1 MLQGVLDNRY
11 EILERI
17 GGGGMADVYKAHDKI
32 LDRVV
37 AVKILHAQ
45 LAGDKEFLAKF
56 QMEAQGAARLSHP
69 NIVNIYDVGVEDGMH
84 YIVMEYV
91 DGETLKDKI
100 TREGHLSIPES
111 LKIAKE
117 IAEALSHAHK
127 NNLVHCDVK
136 PHNILVMQDGR
147 VKVADFGIARAVTST
162 TMTYNGNVVGSV
174 HYFSPEQAKGTKI
187 TPKSDVY
194 SLGVVLY
201 EMLTGHLPFTGETTV
216 SVALKHLQDQPR
228 SIRSIDA
235 QIPAVVEA
243 IVFKAMSKDPKDRP
257 DASGMA
263 EDIASTERLLGF
275 KQETVPAVDPFATQM
290 MPRVTEADLEI
301 VEDEEPQ
308 QPVYK
313 SRKFIFSIVAV
324 LVLGFAI
331 GAFLSFGKFWSSA
344 EITVPDVTGRPVAL
358 AKQLLEAQNLRVNI
372 AETYD
377 ANVPAGQVAKQSP
390 EAGSVV
396 KEQRVITI
404 YVSKGGEE
412 LTMPD
417 LKGLSKS
424 AVEEKLRKMGLVVGS
439 VYMKESDKD
448 VGTVLDQDPQPGSK
462 INKGKSVDIT
472 VSKGKKVQLVKVPDF
487 TGGTIDAAKSS
498 LKSLGLK
505 VGSVSKQNSKQA
517 PGTIISQSPNGISV
531 EEGTSIDFV
540 VSNGKAPSTGK
551 NESTTQS
558 SGPSKQNES
567 GKSNN

>member
-1 MLQGVLDNRY
+1 
-11 EILERI
+11 
-17 GGGGMADVYKAHDKI
+17 
-32 LDRVV
+32 
-37 AVKILHAQ
+37 
-45 LAGDKEFLAKF
+45 LAKF

-257 DASGMA
+257 DASGLA

-301 VEDEEPQ
+301 AEDEEPQ

-517 PGTIISQSPNGISV
+517 PGTIISQSPNGTSV

>member
-69 NIVNIYDVGVEDGMH
+69 NIVNIYDVGVEAGMH

-243 IVFKAMSKDPKDRP
+243 IVFKAMSKDPNDRP
-257 DASGMA
+257 DASGLA
-263 EDIASTERLLGF
+263 EDISSTERLLGF

-301 VEDEEPQ
+301 AEDEEPQ

-517 PGTIISQSPNGISV
+517 PGTIISQSPNGTSV

>member
-45 LAGDKEFLAKF
+45 LAGDKEFLEKF

-243 IVFKAMSKDPKDRP
+243 IVFKAMSKDPNDRP
-257 DASGMA
+257 DASGLA

-301 VEDEEPQ
+301 AEDEEPQ

-517 PGTIISQSPNGISV
+517 SGTIISQSPNGTSV

-551 NESTTQS
+551 NENTTQS